1 MPTGV
6 FDAAVRRHGE
16 VPCTAPDFGYSDRHV
31 ESPPSA
37 LAALTTKSNADI
49 IKRRPSIPARRFVGL
64 KPLILSFV
72 KFINSLNRAMPGGAP
87 KFLLKDAE
95 ISEDSIVL
103 AAVKDDGRDKGTRS
117 RNRVYD

>member
-1 MPTGV
+1 
-6 FDAAVRRHGE
+6 
-16 VPCTAPDFGYSDRHV
+16 
-31 ESPPSA
+31 
-37 LAALTTKSNADI
+37 
-49 IKRRPSIPARRFVGL
+49 
-64 KPLILSFV
+64 
-72 KFINSLNRAMPGGAP
+72 MPGGAP